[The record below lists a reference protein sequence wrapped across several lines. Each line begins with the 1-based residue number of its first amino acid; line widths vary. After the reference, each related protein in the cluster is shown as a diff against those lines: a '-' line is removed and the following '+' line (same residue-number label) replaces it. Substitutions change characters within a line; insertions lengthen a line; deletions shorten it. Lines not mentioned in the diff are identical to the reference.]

1 MDISEDM
8 ISHCGQHHQAPG
20 MTFQRLDTSQG
31 GSFTSSHSSSFSLV
45 TSFSCLHW
53 VPDMPTTV
61 SLFNNVLKPG
71 GKFLFVVTIDQISS
85 MIAFHVMIVQLADSG
100 DSQSEDQST
109 EESVRGDEDRTSL
122 GGHLEGDRL
131 DALQDSAQEQQLDV
145 HD

>member
-1 MDISEDM
+1 MMYGVLQVVGVDISEDM

-71 GKFLFVVTIDQISS
+71 GKFLFVVTINQLSPF
-85 MIAFHVMIVQLADSG
+85 IAIHFKCSI
-100 DSQSEDQST
+100 
-109 EESVRGDEDRTSL
+109 
-122 GGHLEGDRL
+122 
-131 DALQDSAQEQQLDV
+131 
-145 HD
+145 